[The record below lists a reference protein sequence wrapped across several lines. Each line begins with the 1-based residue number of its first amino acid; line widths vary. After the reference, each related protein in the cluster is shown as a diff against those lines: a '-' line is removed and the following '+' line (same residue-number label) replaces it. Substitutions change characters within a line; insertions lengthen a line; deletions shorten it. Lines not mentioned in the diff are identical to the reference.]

1 MEKVYETERLILKT
15 IDESY
20 AGSVLEYYMRNR
32 DFLHE
37 WEPKREE
44 YFYRTEY
51 QNDQLK
57 KDLIDIDEGRLLR
70 LWIFKNEDKRFQ
82 KIIGTI
88 SFSNIVRGAFQ
99 SCFLGYK
106 LDECEIN
113 KGYATEAVKKGID
126 IMFNEYKLHRIE
138 ANIMPRNSRSMRVV
152 EKLGFFNE
160 GISRKY
166 LKINGIYEDHIHMVL
181 LNEENEQ

>member
-1 MEKVYETERLILKT
+1 MEKLYETQRLILKT

-20 AGSVLEYYMRNR
+20 GKSVVDYYMRNR

-44 YFYRTEY
+44 YFYRIEY
-51 QNDQLK
+51 QNDLLR
-57 KDLIDIDEGRLLR
+57 KDQIDMDEGRLLR
-70 LWIFKNEDKRFQ
+70 LWLFKKEDKMLQ

-88 SFSNIVRGAFQ
+88 SFSNIIRGAFQ

-113 KGYATEAVKKGID
+113 KGYATEAVGKGID
-126 IMFNEYKLHRIE
+126 IMFDEYMLHRIE
-138 ANIMPRNSRSMRVV
+138 ANIMPRNKRSIRVV
-152 EKLGFFNE
+152 EKLGFFSE

-166 LKINGIYEDHIHMVL
+166 LKINGVYEDHIHMVL
-181 LNEENEQ
+181 LNEKNE